1 MAEGE
6 GVGGAAAC
14 RSRHEVNAMNSE
26 IAQIRKTIAQSP
38 PTAGSFEDRR
48 ARWEPLFHK
57 ICPIPAGTAI
67 ASIAAGGPR
76 GEWVTAAEVSTTEPK
91 VLFYIHGGGFTAG
104 SAAAYRGLSSHLSAA
119 TGCRV
124 LAVDYR
130 WAPEE
135 PFPAAL
141 DDCVAAYRW
150 LVSSGRAV
158 PRKVVLVGDSAGG
171 NLVAAMLLALKQSG
185 DVLPAAGVCLSPIF
199 DLALTGDSVISR
211 AERDPMILP
220 SSLQKCS
227 TAYRGNS
234 DPRNPLMSPLYG
246 DLSGLPPLLLQCGSE
261 EMLRDDSV
269 RLAAKA
275 KAAGVDVTFE
285 EWDEMVHVWHLFAD
299 RLADG
304 RMALARVGEFVR
316 AHIER

>member
-1 MAEGE
+1 
-6 GVGGAAAC
+6 
-14 RSRHEVNAMNSE
+14 MNSE
-26 IAQIRKTIAQSP
+26 IAEIRKAIAQNP

-57 ICPIPAGTAI
+57 ICPIPAGTAV

-76 GEWVTAAEVSTTEPK
+76 GEWVTAAGVSKTEPR

-141 DDCVAAYRW
+141 DDCVAGYRW
-150 LVSSGRAV
+150 LVTAGRAA
-158 PRKVVLVGDSAGG
+158 PREVVLVGDSAGG
-171 NLVAAMLLALKQSG
+171 NLVAAMLLALKQGG
-185 DVLPAAGVCLSPIF
+185 DALPAAGVCLSPIF
-199 DLALTGDSVISR
+199 DLALTGDSVMTR
-211 AERDPMILP
+211 AERDPMILA

-246 DLSGLPPLLLQCGSE
+246 DLAGLPPLLLQCGSE

-275 KAAGVDVTFE
+275 KAAGVEVTFE

-304 RMALARVGEFVR
+304 RKALARVGEFVR
-316 AHIER
+316 AHIGR

>member
-1 MAEGE
+1 
-6 GVGGAAAC
+6 
-14 RSRHEVNAMNSE
+14 MNSE
-26 IAQIRKTIAQSP
+26 IAAIRKVIAKTP

-48 ARWEPLFHK
+48 VRWEPLFHK
-57 ICPIPAGTAI
+57 ICPIPAGTVVAPI
-67 ASIAAGGPR
+67 APGGPH
-76 GEWVTAAEVSTTEPK
+76 GEWVTAPGVSATEPRI
-91 VLFYIHGGGFTAG
+91 LFYIHGGGFTAG
-104 SAAAYRGLSSHLSAA
+104 SAAAYRGLSSHLSTA

-141 DDCVAAYRW
+141 DDCVAGYRW
-150 LVSSGRAV
+150 LITGGAA
-158 PRKVVLVGDSAGG
+158 PRNVVLAGDSAGG
-171 NLVAAMLLALKQSG
+171 NLVAAMLLALKQGG
-185 DVLPAAGVCLSPIF
+185 DALPAAGVCLSPIF
-199 DLALTGDSVISR
+199 DLALTGDSVTSR
-211 AERDPMILP
+211 AERDPMILA

-275 KAAGVDVTFE
+275 RAAGVDVTFE

-304 RMALARVGEFVR
+304 RKAIARVGEFVR
-316 AHIER
+316 GHIGR

>member
-1 MAEGE
+1 
-6 GVGGAAAC
+6 
-14 RSRHEVNAMNSE
+14 MNHE
-26 IAQIRKTIAQSP
+26 IAEIRKALAQNP

-57 ICPIPAGTAI
+57 ICPIPPGTSTAPI
-67 ASIAAGGPR
+67 PSGGPL
-76 GEWVTAAEVSTTEPK
+76 GEWVTADGVSASNPR

-130 WAPEE
+130 WAPEA

-141 DDCVAAYRW
+141 DDCVAGYRW
-150 LVSSGRAV
+150 LVTTAATD
-158 PRKVVLVGDSAGG
+158 PRNVVLAGDSAGG
-171 NLVAAMLLALKQSG
+171 NLVVAMLLALKQS
-185 DVLPAAGVCLSPIF
+185 DDKLPAAGVRLSPIF
-199 DLALTGDSVISR
+199 DLALTGESVSTR
-211 AERDPMILP
+211 AARDPMILA

-227 TAYRGNS
+227 AAYRGDA
-234 DPRNPLMSPLYG
+234 DPRDPLMSPLYG
-246 DLSGLPPLLLQCGSE
+246 DLAGLPPLLLQCGSE
-261 EMLRDDSV
+261 EMLRDDSA
-269 RLAAKA
+269 RLATKA

-299 RLADG
+299 RLSDG
-304 RMALARVGEFVR
+304 RRALTRIGGFVR
-316 AHIER
+316 AHIGK

>member
-1 MAEGE
+1 
-6 GVGGAAAC
+6 
-14 RSRHEVNAMNSE
+14 MNSE
-26 IAQIRKTIAQSP
+26 IAEIKKAIAQNP

-48 ARWEPLFHK
+48 ARWEPLFRK
-57 ICPIPAGTAI
+57 ICPIPTGTLV

-76 GEWVTAAEVSTTEPK
+76 GEWVTAAGVSTTEPRI
-91 VLFYIHGGGFTAG
+91 LFYIHGGGFTAG
-104 SAAAYRGLSSHLSAA
+104 TSAAYRGLSSHLSAA

-130 WAPEE
+130 WAPEA

-141 DDCVAAYRW
+141 DDCVAGYRW
-150 LVSSGRAV
+150 LVAAGGAA
-158 PRKVVLVGDSAGG
+158 PRKLALAGDSAGG
-171 NLVAAMLLALKQSG
+171 NLVVAMLLALKQAG
-185 DVLPAAGVCLSPIF
+185 DELPAAGVCLSPIF
-199 DLALTGDSVISR
+199 DLALTGDSVSTR
-211 AERDPMILP
+211 AARDPMILA
-220 SSLQKCS
+220 SSLEKCS
-227 TAYRGNS
+227 SAYRGNC

-269 RLAAKA
+269 RLAVKA

-285 EWDEMVHVWHLFAD
+285 EWEEMVHVWHLFAD

-304 RMALARVGEFVR
+304 RKALARVGEFVR
-316 AHIER
+316 AHIGR

>member
-1 MAEGE
+1 
-6 GVGGAAAC
+6 
-14 RSRHEVNAMNSE
+14 MNSE
-26 IAQIRKTIAQSP
+26 IAEIRKALAQNP

-48 ARWEPLFHK
+48 ARWEPLFRK
-57 ICPIPAGTAI
+57 ICPIPTGTLA

-76 GEWVTAAEVSTTEPK
+76 GEWVTAAGVPTTEPRI
-91 VLFYIHGGGFTAG
+91 LFYVHGGGFTAG
-104 SAAAYRGLSSHLSAA
+104 TSAAYRGLSSHLSAA

-141 DDCVAAYRW
+141 DDCVAGYRW
-150 LVSSGRAV
+150 LVAAGGAA
-158 PRKVVLVGDSAGG
+158 PRKVVLAGDSAGG
-171 NLVAAMLLALKQSG
+171 NLVVAMLLALKEAG
-185 DVLPAAGVCLSPIF
+185 DELPAAGVCLSPIF
-199 DLALTGDSVISR
+199 DLALTGDSVITR
-211 AERDPMILP
+211 AKRDPMILL
-220 SSLQKCS
+220 SSLEKCS
-227 TAYRGNS
+227 TAYRGNC

-285 EWDEMVHVWHLFAD
+285 EWEEMVHVWHLFAD

-304 RMALARVGEFVR
+304 REALARVGEFVR
-316 AHIER
+316 AHIGR

>member
-1 MAEGE
+1 MTNEIDPVRRHWTLSAQ
-6 GVGGAAAC
+6 GANEPWEAL
-14 RSRHEVNAMNSE
+14 
-26 IAQIRKTIAQSP
+26 
-38 PTAGSFEDRR
+38 TAD
-48 ARWEPLFHK
+48 
-57 ICPIPAGTAI
+57 PAGVDYREVD
-67 ASIAAGGPR
+67 AGG
-76 GEWVTAAEVSTTEPK
+76 TAAMWIEPAGADPDT

-141 DDCVAAYRW
+141 DDCEAGYRW
-150 LVSSGRAV
+150 LVTANDTASRN
-158 PRKVVLVGDSAGG
+158 VVLVGDSAGG
-171 NLVAAMLLALKQSG
+171 NLVAAMLLALKQRG
-185 DVLPAAGVCLSPIF
+185 NALPAAGVCLSPIF
-199 DLALTGDSVISR
+199 DLALTGNSVTTR
-211 AERDPMILP
+211 AARDPMILA

-285 EWDEMVHVWHLFAD
+285 EWNEMIHVWHLFAD
-299 RLADG
+299 RLTDG
-304 RMALARVGEFVR
+304 RKALARVGEFVR
-316 AHIER
+316 AHIGR

>member
-1 MAEGE
+1 
-6 GVGGAAAC
+6 
-14 RSRHEVNAMNSE
+14 MNSE
-26 IAQIRKTIAQSP
+26 IAAIRKAVAENP
-38 PTAGSFEDRR
+38 PTAGSFADRR

-57 ICPIPAGTAI
+57 ICPIPDGTVVTP
-67 ASIAAGGPR
+67 IAAGGPR
-76 GEWVTAAEVSTTEPK
+76 GEWVAAAGVSATEPRT
-91 VLFYIHGGGFTAG
+91 LFYIHGGGFTAG

-141 DDCVAAYRW
+141 DDCVAGYRW
-150 LVSSGRAV
+150 LVDAGGAR
-158 PRKVVLVGDSAGG
+158 PRNVVLAGDSAGG
-171 NLVAAMLLALKQSG
+171 NLVAAMLLALKEGG
-185 DVLPAAGVCLSPIF
+185 DALPAAGVCISPIF
-199 DLALTGDSVISR
+199 DLALTGDSVTTR
-211 AERDPMILP
+211 AARDPLILA
-220 SSLQKCS
+220 SSLQACS
-227 TAYRGNS
+227 TAYRGNA
-234 DPRNPLMSPLYG
+234 DPRHPLMSPLYG

-304 RMALARVGEFVR
+304 RKALARVGEFVR
-316 AHIER
+316 AHIGK

>member
-1 MAEGE
+1 
-6 GVGGAAAC
+6 
-14 RSRHEVNAMNSE
+14 MNSE
-26 IAQIRKTIAQSP
+26 IAAIRKAIAQNP

-57 ICPIPAGTAI
+57 ICPVPPRTAI
-67 ASIAAGGPR
+67 APIAAGGPR
-76 GEWVTAAEVSTTEPK
+76 GEWVTAAGVSTTEPRI
-91 VLFYIHGGGFTAG
+91 LFYIHGGGFTAG
-104 SAAAYRGLSSHLSAA
+104 TAAAYRGLSSHLSAA

-141 DDCVAAYRW
+141 EDCVAGYRW
-150 LVSSGRAV
+150 LAAAGRAA
-158 PRKVVLVGDSAGG
+158 PHNVVLAGDSAGG
-171 NLVAAMLLALKQSG
+171 NLVVAMLLALKQDG
-185 DVLPAAGVCLSPIF
+185 EELPAAGVCLSPIF
-199 DLALTGDSVISR
+199 DLALTGDSVITR
-211 AERDPMILP
+211 AERDPMILA

-261 EMLRDDSV
+261 EMLRDDSA

-304 RMALARVGEFVR
+304 RKAIARVGEFVR
-316 AHIER
+316 AHIGK

>member
-1 MAEGE
+1 
-6 GVGGAAAC
+6 
-14 RSRHEVNAMNSE
+14 MNSE
-26 IAQIRKTIAQSP
+26 IAEIRKALALQP

-57 ICPIPAGTAI
+57 ICPIPPGTVAT
-67 ASIAAGGPR
+67 ALKPGEPR
-76 GEWVTAAEVSTTEPK
+76 GEWVTAEGVAASEPH

-104 SAAAYRGLSSHLSAA
+104 SAVAYRGLSSRLSAA
-119 TGCRV
+119 SGCRV

-150 LVSSGRAV
+150 LIGKVGVR
-158 PRKVVLVGDSAGG
+158 PRDVVLVGDSAGG
-171 NLVAAMLLALKQSG
+171 NIVVAMLLALRDAG
-185 DVLPAAGVCLSPIF
+185 DPLPAAGVCLSPIF
-199 DLALTGDSVISR
+199 DLALTGDSVNTR
-211 AERDPMILP
+211 AARDPMILH

-227 TAYRGNS
+227 TAYRGNA

-246 DLSGLPPLLLQCGSE
+246 ELSRLPPLLLQCGSE
-261 EMLRDDSV
+261 EMLRDDSA
-269 RLAAKA
+269 RLADKA

-299 RLADG
+299 RLSDG
-304 RMALARVGEFVR
+304 RKALARVGEFVR
-316 AHIER
+316 GHIGR

>member
-1 MAEGE
+1 
-6 GVGGAAAC
+6 V
-14 RSRHEVNAMNSE
+14 NSE
-26 IAQIRKTIAQSP
+26 IAEIRKAIAQNP
-38 PTAGSFEDRR
+38 PTEGSFEDRR
-48 ARWEPLFHK
+48 ARWEPLFRK
-57 ICPIPAGTAI
+57 ICPIPTGTLV

-76 GEWVTAAEVSTTEPK
+76 GEWVTAVGMSTTEPRI
-91 VLFYIHGGGFTAG
+91 LFYIHGGGFTAG
-104 SAAAYRGLSSHLSAA
+104 TTAAYRGLSSHLGAA

-130 WAPEE
+130 WAPED

-141 DDCVAAYRW
+141 DDCVAGYRW
-150 LVSSGRAV
+150 LVAAGGAA
-158 PRKVVLVGDSAGG
+158 PRKVVLAGDSAGG
-171 NLVAAMLLALKQSG
+171 NLVVAMLLALKQGG
-185 DVLPAAGVCLSPIF
+185 DELPAAGVCLSPIF
-199 DLALTGDSVISR
+199 DLALTGDSVITR
-211 AERDPMILP
+211 AERDPMILV
-220 SSLQKCS
+220 SSLRKCS

-285 EWDEMVHVWHLFAD
+285 EWEEMVHVWHLFAD
-299 RLADG
+299 SLADG
-304 RMALARVGEFVR
+304 RKALARVGEFVR
-316 AHIER
+316 AHIGR

>member
-1 MAEGE
+1 
-6 GVGGAAAC
+6 
-14 RSRHEVNAMNSE
+14 MNSE

-48 ARWEPLFHK
+48 TRWEPLFHK
-57 ICPIPAGTAI
+57 ICPIPAGTATT
-67 ASIAAGGPR
+67 SIAAGGPR
-76 GEWVTAAEVSTTEPK
+76 GEWVTAAEVSTTEPN

-119 TGCRV
+119 TGYQV

-150 LVSSGRAV
+150 LVSAGRAV
-158 PRKVVLVGDSAGG
+158 PRRVVLVGDSAGG
-171 NLVAAMLLALKQSG
+171 NLVAAMLLALKQGG

-199 DLALTGDSVISR
+199 DLALTGDSVVTR

-227 TAYRGNS
+227 AAYRGNS
-234 DPRNPLMSPLYG
+234 DPLNPLMSPLYG

-269 RLAAKA
+269 RLSAKA
-275 KAAGVDVTFE
+275 KASGVDVTFE

-304 RMALARVGEFVR
+304 RKALARIGEFVR
-316 AHIER
+316 AHIGR

>member
-1 MAEGE
+1 
-6 GVGGAAAC
+6 
-14 RSRHEVNAMNSE
+14 MNHE
-26 IAQIRKTIAQSP
+26 IAEIRKALAQNP

-57 ICPIPAGTAI
+57 ICAIPPGTSTAPIP
-67 ASIAAGGPR
+67 SGGPP
-76 GEWVTAAEVSTTEPK
+76 GEWVTADGVSASNPR

-104 SAAAYRGLSSHLSAA
+104 SAAAYRGLSSQLSAA

-130 WAPEE
+130 WAPEA

-141 DDCVAAYRW
+141 DDCVAGYRW
-150 LVSSGRAV
+150 LVTTAATD
-158 PRKVVLVGDSAGG
+158 PRNVVLAGDSAGG
-171 NLVAAMLLALKQSG
+171 NLVVAMLLALKQS
-185 DVLPAAGVCLSPIF
+185 DDKLPAAGVRLSPIF
-199 DLALTGDSVISR
+199 DLALTGESVSTR
-211 AERDPMILP
+211 AARDPMILA

-227 TAYRGNS
+227 AAYRGDA
-234 DPRNPLMSPLYG
+234 DPRDPLMSPLYG
-246 DLSGLPPLLLQCGSE
+246 DLAGLPPLLLQCGSE
-261 EMLRDDSV
+261 EMLRDDSA

-299 RLADG
+299 RLSDG
-304 RMALARVGEFVR
+304 RRALTRIGGFVR
-316 AHIER
+316 AHIGK

>member
-1 MAEGE
+1 
-6 GVGGAAAC
+6 
-14 RSRHEVNAMNSE
+14 MNSE
-26 IAQIRKTIAQSP
+26 IAEIRKAVAQNP
-38 PTAGSFEDRR
+38 PTAGTFEDRR

-57 ICPIPAGTAI
+57 ICPIPSSTVT

-76 GEWVTAAEVSTTEPK
+76 GEWVTAAGVSTTEPR
-91 VLFYIHGGGFTAG
+91 VVFYIHGGGFTAG
-104 SAAAYRGLSSHLSAA
+104 TAAAYRGLSSHLSAA

-141 DDCVAAYRW
+141 DDCVAGYRW
-150 LVSSGRAV
+150 LVDAGGTA
-158 PRKVVLVGDSAGG
+158 PHNVVLAGDSAGG
-171 NLVAAMLLALKQSG
+171 NLVVAMLLKLKQDG
-185 DVLPAAGVCLSPIF
+185 DELPAAGVCLSPIF
-199 DLALTGDSVISR
+199 DLALTGDSVVSR
-211 AERDPMILP
+211 AERDPMILA
-220 SSLQKCS
+220 SSLQMCS
-227 TAYRGNS
+227 AAYRGKS

-246 DLSGLPPLLLQCGSE
+246 DLAGLPPLLLQCGSE

-304 RMALARVGEFVR
+304 RKALARVGEFVR
-316 AHIER
+316 THVGS

>member
-1 MAEGE
+1 
-6 GVGGAAAC
+6 
-14 RSRHEVNAMNSE
+14 MNSE
-26 IAQIRKTIAQSP
+26 IAEIRKTIAQSP

-57 ICPIPAGTAI
+57 ICPVPAGTTVAAI
-67 ASIAAGGPR
+67 TAGGPR
-76 GEWVTAAEVSTTEPK
+76 GEWVTAAAVSATEPS

-104 SAAAYRGLSSHLSAA
+104 SAVAYRGLSSHLSAA

-141 DDCVAAYRW
+141 DDCVAGYRW
-150 LVSSGRAV
+150 LVGAGGGAV

-171 NLVAAMLLALKQSG
+171 NLVVAMLLALKQRG
-185 DVLPAAGVCLSPIF
+185 EVLPAAGVCLSPIF
-199 DLALTGDSVISR
+199 DLALTGDSVITR
-211 AERDPMILP
+211 AERDPMILA

-227 TAYRGNS
+227 AAYRGNS
-234 DPRNPLMSPLYG
+234 DPLNPLMSPLYG
-246 DLSGLPPLLLQCGSE
+246 DLSGLPSLLLQCGSE
-261 EMLRDDSV
+261 EMLRDDSA

-299 RLADG
+299 RLTDG
-304 RMALARVGEFVR
+304 RQALARVGEFVR
-316 AHIER
+316 AHIGR

>member
-1 MAEGE
+1 M
-6 GVGGAAAC
+6 
-14 RSRHEVNAMNSE
+14 MNSE
-26 IAQIRKTIAQSP
+26 IAEIRRIIAQNP

-48 ARWEPLFHK
+48 ARWEPLFQK
-57 ICPIPAGTAI
+57 ICPVPAGTAV
-67 ASIAAGGPR
+67 APIAAGGPR
-76 GEWVTAAEVSTTEPK
+76 GEWIAAAGVSMSEPRI
-91 VLFYIHGGGFTAG
+91 LFYIHGGGFTAG
-104 SAAAYRGLSSHLSAA
+104 TAAAYRGLSSHLSAA

-141 DDCVAAYRW
+141 DDCVSGYRW
-150 LVSSGRAV
+150 LVTAGGAS
-158 PRKVVLVGDSAGG
+158 PRQVVLAGDSAGG
-171 NLVAAMLLALKQSG
+171 NLVVAMLLALKQAG
-185 DVLPAAGVCLSPIF
+185 DELPAAGVCLSPIF
-199 DLALTGDSVISR
+199 DLALTGDSITTR
-211 AERDPMILP
+211 AMRDPMILA

-234 DPRNPLMSPLYG
+234 DPCNPLMSPLYG
-246 DLSGLPPLLLQCGSE
+246 DLAGLPPLLLQCGSE

-299 RLADG
+299 RLTDG
-304 RMALARVGEFVR
+304 RTALVRVGEFVR
-316 AHIER
+316 AHFSP

>member
-1 MAEGE
+1 
-6 GVGGAAAC
+6 
-14 RSRHEVNAMNSE
+14 MNSE
-26 IAQIRKTIAQSP
+26 MAEIRKTIAQSP

-57 ICPIPAGTAI
+57 ICPIPADTAV

-76 GEWVTAAEVSTTEPK
+76 GEWVTAAGVSGTEPRI
-91 VLFYIHGGGFTAG
+91 LFYIHGGGFTAG
-104 SAAAYRGLSSHLSAA
+104 SAAAYRGLSSHLSAT

-141 DDCVAAYRW
+141 DDCVAGYRW
-150 LVSSGRAV
+150 LVTAGGAA
-158 PRKVVLVGDSAGG
+158 PRTVVLVGDSAGG
-171 NLVAAMLLALKQSG
+171 NLVAAMLLALKQGS
-185 DVLPAAGVCLSPIF
+185 DALPAAGVCLSPIF
-199 DLALTGDSVISR
+199 DLALTGDSVITR
-211 AERDPMILP
+211 AERDPMILA

-304 RMALARVGEFVR
+304 RKALARVGEFVR
-316 AHIER
+316 AHIGR

>member
-1 MAEGE
+1 
-6 GVGGAAAC
+6 
-14 RSRHEVNAMNSE
+14 MNSE
-26 IAQIRKTIAQSP
+26 IAEIRKAVAQNP
-38 PTAGSFEDRR
+38 PTAGTFEDRR

-57 ICPIPAGTAI
+57 ICPIPPGTGVAP
-67 ASIAAGGPR
+67 IAAGGPR
-76 GEWVTAAEVSTTEPK
+76 GEWVTAAGVSPSEPRI
-91 VLFYIHGGGFTAG
+91 LFYIHGGGFTAG
-104 SAAAYRGLSSHLSAA
+104 SAAAYRGLSSHLSTA

-141 DDCVAAYRW
+141 DDCVAGYRW
-150 LVSSGRAV
+150 LIRAGGGTS
-158 PRKVVLVGDSAGG
+158 RSVVLCGDSAGG
-171 NLVAAMLLALKQSG
+171 NLVGAMLLALKQDG
-185 DVLPAAGVCLSPIF
+185 DPLPAAGVCISPIF
-199 DLALTGDSVISR
+199 DLALTGDSVTTR
-211 AERDPMILP
+211 AARDPMILA

-227 TAYRGNS
+227 TAYRGNA

-246 DLSGLPPLLLQCGSE
+246 DLGGLPPLLLQCGSE

-304 RMALARVGEFVR
+304 RKALERVGTFVK
-316 AHIER
+316 AHVG